1 VTALLLVFLERR
13 LRSRR
18 IRDLPTALPPLDVLE
33 RVMFRLIGAGF
44 VFLTLAL
51 FTGFVFVTNLFTQ
64 LLLQKTV
71 LSLVAWLLFGVL
83 LFGRVRFGWR
93 GRSAVQWTLSGFA
106 VLAVAYFGS
115 KFILEYL
122 YGEHWG

>member
-1 VTALLLVFLERR
+1 LFA
-13 LRSRR
+13 
-18 IRDLPTALPPLDVLE
+18 VL
-33 RVMFRLIGAGF
+33 LIG
-44 VFLTLAL
+44 
-51 FTGFVFVTNLFTQ
+51 
-64 LLLQKTV
+64 
-71 LSLVAWLLFGVL
+71 
-83 LFGRVRFGWR
+83 RMRFGWR